1 MRKDISIPKVEDVHV
16 VAVLE
21 FNKEHN
27 TNDWNVYIIN
37 DRQEAIEM
45 VLILSRG
52 YGKNQETSQMRH
64 KLQVLP
70 AQSFAKIEFL
80 EDSVLKLNN
89 EFLVTFFADN
99 QLMEKTYVF
108 KANNVKENNVTAIPV
123 MKDKGILAE

>member
-1 MRKDISIPKVEDVHV
+1 MRKDISIPKVEDVNV

-37 DRQEAIEM
+37 DRKEAIQM
-45 VLILSRG
+45 FLILSRG
-52 YGKNQETSQMRH
+52 YGKNQETSEMRH
-64 KLQVLP
+64 KIQVLP

-99 QLMEKTYVF
+99 QLMEKKYVF
-108 KANNVKENNVTAIPV
+108 KANSVKENNLTAIPV
-123 MKDKGILAE
+123 MKDKGILA